1 MKEKI
6 VAVRISDVLWNEIEE
21 YSKNN
26 NLTKSRI
33 VRDAITKFL
42 KFYQNP
48 IPLILWGKN
57 EFSFTLQCLN
67 ETELEQLA
75 EISFQNGLG
84 VKDYSIRKFADI
96 KDPKNIKLNPRLVV
110 NMLVTNTY
118 TSKGQNWFNHI
129 KAIWKKNW
137 LMVVGTHDNGLNF
150 SKYIKYVFLKWM
162 EFYSFRLLKDELQE
176 NQLVLEFE
184 KYE

>member
-6 VAVRISDVLWNEIEE
+6 IAVRISDILWNDIEE
-21 YSKNN
+21 YCQKSK
-26 NLTKSRI
+26 LSKSKI
-33 VRDAITKFL
+33 TRDALTKFL

-57 EFSFTLQCLN
+57 EFSFTINCLN
-67 ETELEQLA
+67 ESELEKLA

-84 VKDYSIRKFADI
+84 IRDYSIRTLLHI
-96 KDPKNIKLNPRLVV
+96 EDPTNFTLNPRIVID
-110 NMLVTNTY
+110 MLVNHTY

-137 LMVVGTHDNGLNF
+137 LMIFGTHEIGLNF
-150 SKYIKYVFLKWM
+150 SIYIKYVFLKWM
-162 EFYSFRLLKDELQE
+162 ESYSFKIIKEDLEK
-176 NQLVLEFE
+176 NQMVLEFE
-184 KYE
+184 KE